1 MVNFRVGGHFL
12 HGEAG
17 FEMLGAGV
25 TASTRVHE
33 TNTVWFE
40 GPIVPLPG
48 SQQTENYPR
57 DHAGFV
63 RIAANAVTG
72 ARYWRVWTS
81 QGATPAIKFIVGDLP
96 EITEQEMD
104 GAPIPVEVKPPVTI
118 NGRIFPREDVDVWAF
133 NARAGQ
139 EFTCSVAALSLG
151 SPLQARLVALD
162 PTGRQIAEAVASQR
176 GDPQLHFK
184 AATDGTY
191 SVRIHD
197 ISFGGLQQFVYRLT
211 ITSEPVVNS
220 IFPLGARRGDTVK
233 LELNGNALPTRTAE
247 LRIPADAPM
256 SYQTPLTL
264 AGKRTNPVLLEVD
277 DLPEFTHSHGSATF
291 TAPAVLNGRIA
302 SPGETNSWSFSAKKG
317 ELLEL
322 SLAAARLGSP
332 LTPVLVV
339 NDAQGKQ
346 LMHTEASVGDGGDT
360 TLQFKAPDDGTYIIR
375 VNEHFLSRGGLDFA
389 YRLRI
394 APPATPDFQITLV
407 SDALNALRD
416 LPEGLAPATA
426 AKSKPRQKPGQF
438 KLNIAALGGFAGEI
452 ELSVDGL
459 PPGVTVSG
467 TKIAAR
473 KTTHDLN
480 FTAEPTAKIGAT
492 RITIRGT
499 ANINGQP
506 VTHTATLSLKR
517 GEPPLDSALLAV
529 SLPTPFK
536 HSAEYLFTLGP
547 RGSVFHRPY
556 HLDRGGFTG
565 PITVRLADR
574 QGRHLQGVTGATIVV
589 PPDADEFDYTV
600 TLPPWMEIGR
610 TSRAQ
615 VMTSGVIKDFDGSE
629 HIVSYTSN
637 DQNDQVIVVTSAG
650 LLNVETEHRTLVV
663 APGKQAELN
672 VRVHREK
679 SIESAPVRVE
689 LAVPSHIKGV
699 QAEPVVLPAGKDE
712 AAMRVQFAAN
722 AGPFNMPL
730 TLRATSLDARN
741 PQFAEAKVEF
751 IPSADASRKVSA
763 R

>member
-1 MVNFRVGGHFL
+1 MNFRIGGHFL

-17 FEMLGAGV
+17 FEMLGAGIM
-25 TASTRVHE
+25 ASTRVRE

-57 DHAGFV
+57 DHAGSV
-63 RIAANAVTG
+63 RIAADAATG
-72 ARYWRVWTS
+72 ARCWRVWTS
-81 QGATPAIKFIVGDLP
+81 QGATPAMKFIVGDLP

-118 NGRIFPREDVDVWAF
+118 NGRIYPRENVDVWTFA
-133 NARAGQ
+133 ARAGQ

-151 SPLQARLVALD
+151 SPLQARLVVLD
-162 PTGRQIAEAVASQR
+162 QVGRQIAEALASQR

-197 ISFGGLQQFVYRLT
+197 ISFGGLQHFVYRLT

-220 IFPLGARRGDTVK
+220 IFPLGARRGGAVK
-233 LELNGNALPTRTAE
+233 LELNGNALPSRTVE
-247 LRIPADAPM
+247 LKIPADAPKN
-256 SYQTPLTL
+256 YQTPLTL

-277 DLPEFTHSHGSATF
+277 DLPEFTHSLGDVMFAT
-291 TAPAVLNGRIA
+291 PAMLNGRIA
-302 SPGETNSWSFSAKKG
+302 SPGETNSWSFAAKKG

-322 SLAAARLGSP
+322 TLAAARLGSP
-332 LTPVLVV
+332 LTPVLAVT
-339 NDAQGKQ
+339 DAQGKQ
-346 LMHTEASVGDGGDT
+346 LARGEANVGDTSDT

-375 VNEHFLSRGGLDFA
+375 VSEHFLSRGGPDFA
-389 YRLRI
+389 YRLRV
-394 APPATPDFQITLV
+394 APPDAPDFQLTLV
-407 SDALNALRD
+407 SDALNVLRD

-426 AKSKPRQKPGQF
+426 VKSKPRQKPGQF
-438 KLNIAALGGFAGEI
+438 KLNVAALGGFAGEI
-452 ELSVDGL
+452 ELTVDGL
-459 PPGVTVSG
+459 PPGVTVLN
-467 TKIAAR
+467 TKITAKKA
-473 KTTHDLN
+473 THDLS
-480 FTAEPTAKIGAT
+480 FTAEPTAKIGAS
-492 RITIRGT
+492 RITIHGAAT
-499 ANINGQP
+499 INGQL
-506 VTHTATLSLKR
+506 VIRTATLPLKR

-565 PITVRLADR
+565 PITARLADR
-574 QGRHLQGVTGATIVV
+574 QGRHLQGVTGATVIV
-589 PPDADEFDYTV
+589 PPDADEFDYAV

-650 LLNVETEHRTLVV
+650 LLNVEAEHHTLVV
-663 APGKQAELN
+663 APGKSVELK

-699 QAEPVVLPAGKDE
+699 QAVPVVLPAGKDE
-712 AAMRVQFAAN
+712 ATLRVQFAAD

-730 TLRATSLDARN
+730 TLHATSLDPQN
-741 PQFAEAKVEF
+741 PHFAEAKVEF
-751 IPSADASRKVSA
+751 IQSADASRKISA